1 MQQDDVATMNDNAIT
16 SPPADFE
23 AVGSG
28 LGFIDAIQP
37 FYRRIRGTEL
47 SFGLVVQKHHCNRMD
62 MCHGAVLMTLADIT
76 AVSGISLLRGMEEGT
91 PTVNLTMNFVSSA
104 RAGDWLQ
111 ADVEKATLKRRL
123 AFCGGTIYSTRG
135 VVAHFD
141 GVFYLPDEHLWKG
154 KKMRG
159 KLLED

>member
-1 MQQDDVATMNDNAIT
+1 MTSDEII

-28 LGFIDAIQP
+28 LGFIDVIQP
-37 FYRRIRGTEL
+37 FYRRVRGTEL
-47 SFGLVVQKHHCNRMD
+47 SFGLIVQQHHCNRMD

-76 AVSGISLLRGMEEGT
+76 AVSGISVVRGVEEGT
-91 PTVNLTMNFVSSA
+91 PTVNLNMNFISSA
-104 RAGDWLQ
+104 RAGDWVQ
-111 ADVEKATLKRRL
+111 ADVEKVTLKRRL
-123 AFCGGTIYSTRG
+123 GFCGGTIYSHKG

-154 KKMRG
+154 RVMKG